1 MTELIQKF
9 KDSSSKYPLYAQF
22 WFVGLIITFVYINLS
37 LPSLDYNSKEFAIT
51 NFIGLFVP
59 FGIWNSVYAFTSLS
73 ALLSIP
79 LMIFSIL
86 FADRIAT
93 GLNIKSVVIK
103 LIFNLVLLFIITFLV
118 DFLIWDKWLSMG
130 LFLDRNI

>member
-1 MTELIQKF
+1 MNKLIQKF

-37 LPSLDYNSKEFAIT
+37 LDYTLKDLYIT
-51 NFIGLFVP
+51 RIMGLFVP

-93 GLNIKSVVIK
+93 RLNIKSVVIK

-118 DFLIWDKWLSMG
+118 DFLIWHKWLSIG
-130 LFLDRNI
+130 LFLDRDI